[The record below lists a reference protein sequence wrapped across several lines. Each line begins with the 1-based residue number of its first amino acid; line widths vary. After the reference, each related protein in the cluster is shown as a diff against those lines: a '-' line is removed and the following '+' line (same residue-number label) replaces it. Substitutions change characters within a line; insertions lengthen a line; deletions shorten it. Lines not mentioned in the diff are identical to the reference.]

1 MSTGM
6 IFFIAVVC
14 MAVLMLVVGYI
25 GNKVVDKTSDAV
37 RNRAVRNKNAQQPN
51 EPENLADR
59 FQKGRKL

>member
-1 MSTGM
+1 MSSGM

-37 RNRAVRNKNAQQPN
+37 RNRTVRKQRTQQTVQQ
-51 EPENLADR
+51 ENLADR